1 MSIDL
6 LRDEVEGLASIV
18 LDPTDT
24 FTDGISGLYFAN
36 MNTDKSVRILMSR
49 PDDLSEEP
57 VDYVNQHPHIVIVD
71 NTAQS
76 FCLSPRPAIEIS
88 CDGASSHLALEL
100 EESKTYKIVLG
111 GQVIAANA
119 KPSQFEAILA
129 SYGLRVNYLLK
140 PAVFNC
146 ASYIETK
153 RFELPI
159 LVNDVNASYQ
169 LTVRDSNNNLVLN
182 NEIRFNQ
189 TTIGTGV
196 NYAITGIVSSSVIAA
211 NAYLFSFNIVGINGS
226 NINSDWKVSL
236 TPKDT
241 TAALIDASEYATYGY
256 IPAVDAKLPSIFEG
270 SAFWCVDI
278 GSDW

>member
-6 LRDEVEGLASIV
+6 LHDEIDGTSHVI
-18 LDPTDT
+18 LDPANE
-24 FTDGISGLYFAN
+24 FTDNINGLYFVN
-36 MNTDKSVRILMSR
+36 MNTDKSVRLLLSR

-57 VDYVNQHPHIVIVD
+57 VDYINQHPHIVIVD

-76 FCLSPRPAIEIS
+76 FCLSPRPVIEIS

-169 LTVRDSNNNLVLN
+169 LTVQDSNNNLVLN

-241 TAALIDASEYATYGY
+241 TAALIDASEYVTYGY